1 MNTLSYTTHAVIH
14 SITLAGSLCLGMV
27 GAPAQAESLAML
39 TGEDS
44 WQTRNLF
51 EPSRNQR
58 ALEEKGR
65 ITIYDG
71 LRETMVNQALDS
83 QFNRIQNMMFTR
95 IIRTD
100 NDGEPLRDATGEV
113 VVEDDGC

>member
-1 MNTLSYTTHAVIH
+1 MNILSHTSHAILH
-14 SITLAGSLCLGMV
+14 SITLAVSLCLGMV
-27 GAPAQAESLAML
+27 GTPAQAESLAML
-39 TGEDS
+39 TAEDG

-58 ALEEKGR
+58 TLEEKGR

-71 LRETMVNQALDS
+71 LRETTVNQALDK
-83 QFNRIQNMMFTR
+83 QFDRIQNMMFTR
-95 IIRTD
+95 IIRTN
-100 NDGEPLRDATGEV
+100 NDGEPLRNARGEV